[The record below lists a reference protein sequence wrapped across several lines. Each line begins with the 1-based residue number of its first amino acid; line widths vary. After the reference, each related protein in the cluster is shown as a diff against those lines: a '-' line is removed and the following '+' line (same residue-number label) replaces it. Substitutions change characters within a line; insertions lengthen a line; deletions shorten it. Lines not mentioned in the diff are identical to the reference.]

1 MKKSSWFLAAFLTVT
16 LGAGTAPAA
25 DYPTK
30 PITLMTAFDAGGG
43 SDVSHRLLEK
53 FAKGVFDQPI
63 VVTYKAGAGGEI
75 GWTWLAT
82 RRNSSAR
89 CAASCTTPMWS
100 WFPKP
105 APTRPSRI
113 SSPTPGPTPAR

>member
-43 SDVSHRLLEK
+43 SDVSLLK
-53 FAKGVFDQPI
+53 S
-63 VVTYKAGAGGEI
+63 
-75 GWTWLAT
+75 L
-82 RRNSSAR
+82 R
-89 CAASCTTPMWS
+89 AAS
-100 WFPKP
+100 FPNP
-105 APTRPSRI
+105 L
-113 SSPTPGPTPAR
+113 